1 MKAIYRIEAI
11 CRIASIILMWGFGI
25 LFMLHTGET
34 KDYAMCDDALTIMC
48 MFISI
53 TFLSL
58 GLYATIKE
66 IERVAK

>member
-1 MKAIYRIEAI
+1 MKANRIEAI
-11 CRIASIILMWGFGI
+11 CRIASIIFMWVLGI